1 MASETVPQLDA
12 IKSAVQ
18 ERYTGLATCCSPLSC
33 GAALDKAAPSRGE
46 VFVDLGCGRGQ
57 DVIRAAGRVGPSG
70 TAVGIDSSDGM
81 LEKARASV
89 PPFLKNAR
97 FVSCDLE
104 KLDLQDR
111 FADVLISN
119 CTINHAPDKLAV
131 YREIYRVLREG
142 GRFVVSD
149 VIAEQELPDDVRS
162 DPAAWAACYGGAI
175 TEPEYMRAVHEAGFR
190 RVEVLTRSDPYEK
203 GTVMV
208 RSLTIRGFRDPAD
221 GGEHP

>member
-1 MASETVPQLDA
+1 MAAGSVPQIDA

-33 GAALDKAAPSRGE
+33 GAALDKAAPARGE
-46 VFVDLGCGRGQ
+46 VLVDLGCGRGQ

-70 TAVGIDSSDGM
+70 AAVGIDISEGM

-89 PPFLKNAR
+89 PPFLKNVR

-104 KLDLQDR
+104 KLELADK

-131 YREIYRVLREG
+131 YREIFRVLRDG

-149 VIAEQELPDDVRS
+149 VIAEQELPETVRS
-162 DPAAWAACYGGAI
+162 DPEAWAACYGGAI
-175 TEPEYMRAVHEAGFR
+175 TEPEYMRAVHEAGFH

-203 GTVMV
+203 GSVMV
-208 RSLTIRGFRDPAD
+208 RSLTIRGFRDHAD
-221 GGEHP
+221 GGELP